1 MNIKINSLIFREM
14 TFAQET
20 LNRMP
25 RKGIS
30 QLDQSRGKVSEGL
43 SAASYFGQGNQRLKH
58 QIH

>member
-1 MNIKINSLIFREM
+1 M
-14 TFAQET
+14 TFAQKT

-30 QLDQSRGKVSEGL
+30 QLDQSRGKVSEGF
-43 SAASYFGQGNQRLKH
+43 SAASYFGQGNQRLNH